1 VDNAEV
7 EVALEELESRLER
20 LRALYEQYFM
30 GIERIEPQVPRK
42 DVDRRIYLLRREKI
56 RNTAKRFKLQTI
68 ISRYNTFQQYW
79 QRICREIENGT
90 YKRHVIRA
98 ERIAPGQMLTI
109 AARKRLGKAAL
120 EAIDEDSPP
129 PAARSSVAPASAA
142 PPAAPP
148 APPSLP
154 PLASPV
160 PRPGI
165 PSVLGKAPPKPG
177 LRVPPEPRAPGGAT
191 AAPPAAAAGPAGPAP
206 PPPARA
212 PAPSAFDLD
221 LDFLGDWDPGNV
233 ASKPKRAPEGPAQPF
248 GRALTQ
254 RLGADPAAPS
264 AVAPGATA
272 TRTRSPLTAG
282 PSASEQ
288 PLVAP
293 PFVSQRLAPAPL
305 ASPTRGAH
313 TVTAPGRIAAPP
325 SPPRVPGAPTA
336 PPASPLAAPPRPHSA
351 NAAAAPPAKPFPAPP
366 IKPPTPAKPLPAPQG
381 AKALAPPM
389 PEPSPLAPG
398 VAKPPAPV
406 AVKPPAAPATPP
418 RPPAAPR
425 PAAPKPAP
433 PAAAAPPDERVRELH
448 ARLLE
453 AKRQT
458 QDASAV
464 SMEGLARSMKATEAK
479 LQEQHKNRK
488 IDFDVVIKDGKAVLK
503 PIVR

>member
-1 VDNAEV
+1 MDNAEV
-7 EVALEELESRLER
+7 EVALEELENRLER

-30 GIERIEPQVPRK
+30 GIERIEPQIPRK
-42 DVDRRIYLLRREKI
+42 DVDRRIYVLRREKI

-120 EAIDEDSPP
+120 QAIDEDAPA
-129 PAARSSVAPASAA
+129 PAARASVPPASAA
-142 PPAAPP
+142 PPAVEPR
-148 APPSLP
+148 PPSFP
-154 PLASPV
+154 PLPSLV

-165 PSVLGKAPPKPG
+165 PSLLGKAPPKPG
-177 LRVPPEPRAPGGAT
+177 PRPPPKPEAPGVT
-191 AAPPAAAAGPAGPAP
+191 AAAPGVTAPGVTAPAAAAQRAPAVAP
-206 PPPARA
+206 RA
-212 PAPSAFDLD
+212 PAPSALDLD
-221 LDFLGDWDPGNV
+221 LDFLGDWDPGIVPN
-233 ASKPKRAPEGPAQPF
+233 KPKRAPEVPAQPF

-254 RLGADPAAPS
+254 RLGAGPAPAIAAARREQAVPTQTTLAAS
-264 AVAPGATA
+264 AKPEKTA
-272 TRTRSPLTAG
+272 A
-282 PSASEQ
+282 AEQ

-293 PFVSQRLAPAPL
+293 PFVSQRPPAPTTRDPLLTRPAPA
-305 ASPTRGAH
+305 
-313 TVTAPGRIAAPP
+313 
-325 SPPRVPGAPTA
+325 RVGV
-336 PPASPLAAPPRPHSA
+336 S
-351 NAAAAPPAKPFPAPP
+351 AAAPPARPVPAP
-366 IKPPTPAKPLPAPQG
+366 PAKPLPTAPPRPLPAPLG
-381 AKALAPPM
+381 AKALAAPI
-389 PEPSPLAPG
+389 PEPSPLATL

-406 AVKPPAAPATPP
+406 AV
-418 RPPAAPR
+418 RPPAAP
-425 PAAPKPAP
+425 PAASPKPASPKPAP
-433 PAAAAPPDERVRELH
+433 PMPSAAALPADARVRELH

-458 QDASAV
+458 QDPSTV

-479 LQEQHKNRK
+479 LREQHKNRK